1 MSSFTCVTSVLECH
15 DDIKYFPCRRGLD
28 SVSKTENMGHLSG
41 HLISLFCYEC
51 LIFFPVIIIT
61 AIIIIEKK
69 SLFSVLSTAA
79 ETQFQ
84 RKIRR
89 AEKTVEGGENL
100 SVLAGTRAYS
110 PICRKSQTF
119 RAYLG

>member
-1 MSSFTCVTSVLECH
+1 
-15 DDIKYFPCRRGLD
+15 
-28 SVSKTENMGHLSG
+28 MGHLSG
-41 HLISLFCYEC
+41 HLISFFCYEC
-51 LIFFPVIIIT
+51 LIFFPIIII
-61 AIIIIEKK
+61 AIVIIEKK
-69 SLFSVLSTAA
+69 SLFPVLSTAA

-119 RAYLG
+119 RAYIG